1 MNLLNFLK
9 KIIDFIKRRY
19 SPRGAYISFSPT
31 GEDLL
36 IEQAVK
42 RLNIEKPSYI
52 DIGCHHPIF
61 SNTTY
66 LFYKNGS
73 NGIVVEPNN
82 SICQKISRIRGRD
95 ICVNAGISDHDGK
108 ETFYIFERGTRNTF
122 SKSQAEEWN
131 KQSGQEYQEK
141 LIDVI
146 SLNTLIKKSKNQ
158 CPDIISIDT
167 EGYEEKILNSF
178 DWKVRPKIF
187 CVESAGRKKLLS
199 SLFLN
204 KDYTIYAE
212 TPANTIF
219 IDKKIFQ

>member
-1 MNLLNFLK
+1 MNLLDLAK

-36 IEQAVK
+36 IKQAIK
-42 RLNIEKPSYI
+42 KLGIEKPSYV

-66 LFYKNGS
+66 LFYRDGS
-73 NGIVVEPNN
+73 SGIVVEPNN
-82 SICQKISRIRGRD
+82 DICQEISKARSRD
-95 ICVNAGISDHDGK
+95 ICVNAGISDRDGK

-122 SKSQAEEWN
+122 SKSQAEEWS
-131 KQSGQEYQEK
+131 KQSGQKYEEK

-146 SLNTLIKKSKNQ
+146 SLNTLIKKSKNS

-167 EGYEEKILNSF
+167 EGYEEKILSGF
-178 DWKVRPKIF
+178 DWKIRPKIF
-187 CVESAGRKKLLS
+187 CIESAGRKNLLT

-204 KDYTIYAE
+204 KGYTVYAE

-219 IDKKIFQ
+219 MDEK